1 MNQKRGGGTYRL
13 DIDDELPLTALIESR
28 LRTLGLTKAQL
39 ARRMG
44 YETTVEKGV
53 RRLEALL
60 VGDLEEARHLASKLA
75 QGLAVDEAIVQ
86 GAIEDSHYVRW
97 ARDDRAYRETFQPHV
112 VGETASSIPS
122 PITVA
127 GMVNARRGLFW
138 YPGVT
143 EAARI
148 SEEAIAAQPEG
159 VPCYGRVVGFYVN
172 YSPDSAVK
180 FNNQGEPLEAL
191 SRAVRP
197 GRASASIAGSSLGL
211 TDETWRRQ

>member
-1 MNQKRGGGTYRL
+1 MNPKENTRGGTYRL
-13 DIDDELPLTALIESR
+13 DIDGELPMTTLIESR

-60 VGDLEEARHLASKLA
+60 VGDLGEARHLASKLA
-75 QGLAVDEAIVQ
+75 QGLSVNEAVVQ

-112 VGETASSIPS
+112 VWETVSSIPS
-122 PITVA
+122 PISAA

-138 YPGVT
+138 YPGPNKL
-143 EAARI
+143 ACI
-148 SEEAIAAQPEG
+148 NEEAVAVMPEG
-159 VPCYGRVVGFYVN
+159 VACYGRVVGFRVN
-172 YSPDSAVK
+172 YTPDCAVR
-180 FNNQGEPLEAL
+180 FNTQGDPLEAL
-191 SRAVRP
+191 GRAVRP
-197 GRASASIAGSSLGL
+197 GIVSTLVRGRPINLADA
-211 TDETWRRQ
+211 T